1 MIDLQTT
8 TYCYQFDLG
17 FHREKMKTVFLV
29 LCFVAISLGFDAD
42 KFLSDHCSVKYN
54 LFNYG
59 SKIKEITCEN
69 FQLSEQDVKQ
79 FEREDFSFGESIKN
93 IIFKDCD
100 LAALNDDIFN
110 KFPGVKKVTIEN
122 CKFNL
127 GFSKGDNKNVTHPAI
142 EKLSITDSTIRNNA
156 GSNAFVHLNVLKELI
171 IRNTVFEHKIIDG
184 KLLEGTKSLKILK
197 ITGCGIED
205 IDKNAFVYLSEL
217 EVLKLHTNNLKVLHP
232 TLLRNNRKLEIVDF
246 SGNQLKEIPLNASFL
261 TNYVFFPDNIQK
273 LNLSH
278 NLIDRIE
285 NKNFKNMRKM
295 YYLDLSHNKIEGLS
309 DGSFD
314 ELFDDS
320 GRIKAFLFENTLDL
334 SYNFIKYIGRNT
346 LFSRKPKYLTRLN
359 LSYNKIEE
367 VGALDNIY
375 KLKYLDFSY
384 NNIAKI
390 DAASKEKL
398 KDGAILTGNTF
409 LLE

>member
-1 MIDLQTT
+1 
-8 TYCYQFDLG
+8 
-17 FHREKMKTVFLV
+17 MKR
-29 LCFVAISLGFDAD
+29 AILILSLIVVSSAFDAE
-42 KFLSDHCSVKYN
+42 KFLSDNCAVKYN

-59 SKIKEITCEN
+59 SKIKEITCQN
-69 FQLSEQDVKQ
+69 FHLTEQDAKH
-79 FEREDFSFGESIKN
+79 FEREDFSFGDSIKT
-93 IIFKDCD
+93 ILFKDCEIAS
-100 LAALNDDIFN
+100 LSDDVFN
-110 KFPGVKKVTIEN
+110 KFPGAKKITIEN

-127 GFSKGDNKNVTHPAI
+127 GWSKEDDNKNVTHPSI
-142 EKLSITDSTIRNNA
+142 EKLSITDSTIKNSA
-156 GSNAFVHLNVLKELI
+156 GSNAFAHLHALKELI
-171 IRNTVFEHKIIDG
+171 IRNTAFEHKIIDG
-184 KLLEGTKSLKILK
+184 KLLEGTKALKVLK
-197 ITGCGIED
+197 ITGCGIAE
-205 IDKNAFVYLSEL
+205 IDKNAFVHLSEL
-217 EVLKLHTNNLKVLHP
+217 EVLKLHTNSIKELHP

-246 SGNQLKEIPLNASFL
+246 SGNQIKNIPLNASFL

-278 NLIDRIE
+278 NQIDQIE

-309 DGSFD
+309 DGCFD

-334 SYNFIKYIGRNT
+334 SHNFIKYIGRNT
-346 LFSRKPKYLTRLN
+346 LFSRKPKYLNRLN

-367 VGALDNIY
+367 VGPLDNIY

-384 NNIAKI
+384 NNIVRI
-390 DAASKEKL
+390 DASSKEKL